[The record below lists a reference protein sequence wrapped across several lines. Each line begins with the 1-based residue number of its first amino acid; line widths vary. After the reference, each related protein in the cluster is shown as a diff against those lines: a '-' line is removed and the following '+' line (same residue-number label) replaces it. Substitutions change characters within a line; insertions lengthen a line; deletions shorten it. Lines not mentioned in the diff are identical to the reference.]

1 MYYIKKIRIMG
12 YKGFKD
18 STIDFNKGKNIIV
31 GINEIGK
38 STILESIGIVLYKAI
53 YNKIDNSLERYF
65 NNDNKI
71 RFYENKTIDS
81 LPEIIIELF
90 LDFENEISS
99 LKFSGLNY
107 INHQNEE
114 QCGIKFE
121 YKFDRDFSSVI
132 NLNEYA
138 EKRIIPI
145 EYYKAEWQTFSNLSY
160 KPQFLPFKYL
170 FIDNSNNRNDLF
182 GNYAK
187 SIYLSKIDDT
197 TQLELSGA
205 FNLALGQFKE
215 SQKDKLNID
224 DTRLIGLDA
233 NKTHLMKLLDIY
245 ESDISIQDMGKGKKN
260 LVKTEIAL
268 NNSMFDI
275 ILIEEPENHLS
286 YTNTRKLLDLIN
298 SFTNAQIIITSH
310 SSVIA
315 SHLDLK
321 NIIWLNNDGSHSL
334 KDLTNDTA
342 EYFNRLDN
350 LDILRFILAEKCILV
365 EGAVEYILL
374 PQIIYKLTGSKISE
388 LGIDIISMGSISH
401 ERYREI
407 ASILNKRKIVTIT
420 DNDKKPS
427 LTGSNIEDNFAI
439 FRGTTIDDWTL
450 EAAFYNCNNSYFDEQ
465 YKDRKTEAKYNGEE
479 CPKALAHMLK
489 NKTENAIFMST
500 NIENIEIPNYI
511 QEAIEWI
518 NE

>member
-1 MYYIKKIRIMG
+1 MYYIKKIRIRG

-18 STIDFNKGKNIIV
+18 TTIVFNKGKNIIV

-38 STILESIGIVLYKAI
+38 STILESIGIVLSKVI
-53 YNKIDNSLERYF
+53 YNKVDNSLERYF
-65 NNDNKI
+65 HNANKKYFFDNK
-71 RFYENKTIDS
+71 TLDS

-90 LDFENEISS
+90 LEFENEISS
-99 LKFSGLNY
+99 LKFSGINY
-107 INHQNEE
+107 TDHQNEE

-121 YKFDRDFSSVI
+121 YKFDKDFSSII

-138 EKRIIPI
+138 DKRLVPI
-145 EYYKAEWQTFSNLSY
+145 EYYRAEWQTFSNISY
-160 KPQFLPFKYL
+160 KTQSLPFKYL
-170 FIDNSNNRNDLF
+170 FIDNSNNRNDIF

-187 SIYLSKIDDT
+187 SIYLSKIDET
-197 TQLELSGA
+197 TQLELAGS
-205 FNLALGQFKE
+205 FNLALGAFKE
-215 SQKDKLNID
+215 AHKDKLNID
-224 DTRLIGLDA
+224 DTRLIGLDS
-233 NKTHLMKLLDIY
+233 NKTHLMRLLDIY
-245 ESDISIQDMGKGKKN
+245 ESDISIQDMGKGKEN

-275 ILIEEPENHLS
+275 ILMEEPENHLS
-286 YTNTRKLLDLIN
+286 YTNTRKLLELIN
-298 SFTNAQIIITSH
+298 SFSNAQIIITSH

-315 SHLDLK
+315 SRLDLK

-334 KDLTNDTA
+334 NNLTEDTA

-374 PQIIYKLTGSKISE
+374 PQIIYKLTGSKVSE

-465 YKDRKTEAKYNGEE
+465 YEDRKTEAKYNGEE

-489 NKTENAIFMST
+489 NKTENAIFMAT

-511 QEAIEWI
+511 QEAIKWI

>member
-18 STIDFNKGKNIIV
+18 SIIEFNKGKNIIV

-90 LDFENEISS
+90 LDFEDEISS

-138 EKRIIPI
+138 EKKIIPI

-187 SIYLSKIDDT
+187 SIYLSKIDNT

-224 DTRLIGLDA
+224 DTRLIGLDS

-245 ESDISIQDMGKGKKN
+245 ESDISIQDMGKGKEN

-298 SFTNAQIIITSH
+298 SFTNTQIIITSH

-334 KDLTNDTA
+334 NDLTDDTA

-350 LDILRFILAEKCILV
+350 LDILRFILAEKCIFDM
-365 EGAVEYILL
+365 Y
-374 PQIIYKLTGSKISE
+374 PFSWTHIIY
-388 LGIDIISMGSISH
+388 
-401 ERYREI
+401 
-407 ASILNKRKIVTIT
+407 
-420 DNDKKPS
+420 
-427 LTGSNIEDNFAI
+427 
-439 FRGTTIDDWTL
+439 
-450 EAAFYNCNNSYFDEQ
+450 
-465 YKDRKTEAKYNGEE
+465 
-479 CPKALAHMLK
+479 
-489 NKTENAIFMST
+489 
-500 NIENIEIPNYI
+500 
-511 QEAIEWI
+511 
-518 NE
+518 